1 LEKVL
6 CAKLREEDN
15 MAVKVL
21 IKRKFKKADVIEI
34 SKAIREARLGAME
47 QEGYISSETMWDH
60 DHANKV
66 VVASMWQTMENWKN
80 WKKSPRRKAIQEKYK
95 DSLDGPIEYEFYILG
110 IYPH

>member
-1 LEKVL
+1 
-6 CAKLREEDN
+6 
-15 MAVKVL
+15 MAVKIL

-60 DHANKV
+60 DHPNRV
-66 VVASMWQTMENWKN
+66 VVASMWQSLESWNNWRN
-80 WKKSPRRKAIQEKYK
+80 SPQRKSLEKKYK
-95 DSLDGPIEYEFYILG
+95 GTLDGPMEYEFYVLG

>member
-1 LEKVL
+1 
-6 CAKLREEDN
+6 

-60 DHANKV
+60 DHPNKV
-66 VVASMWQTMENWKN
+66 VVASMWQTLENWN
-80 WKKSPRRKAIQEKYK
+80 SWRNSPQRKAIEETYK
-95 DSLDGPIEYEFYILG
+95 GSLDGPTEYEFYVLG